1 MGAKIREGNA
11 MLKLKITKITFV
23 GLLIFWIVP
32 LSVCAGKSIYGKV
45 TEVKS
50 ANLLTLDYGT
60 GQYSIRVAGID
71 APKEGPF
78 ATEAKQFVANLVLG
92 KNVRLRFLG
101 RTPNGEMLGRLDT
114 DDPVI
119 GINEVAVELLKAGL
133 ARRQNGYDV
142 KDGELSKAESEARE
156 AKRGIWAPAQPR

>member
-1 MGAKIREGNA
+1 
-11 MLKLKITKITFV
+11 MLKLKMCTKITFV

-32 LSVCAGKSIYGKV
+32 VSVCAGKSIYGKV
-45 TEVKS
+45 TEVAS

-119 GINEVAVELLKAGL
+119 GIREVAVELVRAGL
-133 ARRQNGYDV
+133 ARAQIGFDQ
-142 KDGELSKAESEARE
+142 ELTNAENEARE